1 MKKINYLMF
10 VSLLTA
16 FAFGVMSCNKDKDED
31 VDLSKAIIGI
41 WDVTSSETYIDG
53 KTEEEFFKDY
63 YKEHYTEYE
72 DLVEALSEV
81 EDLNGDGVIDSKDID
96 VDAAIDAM
104 IDGGSS
110 KSLEKYIEF
119 KADGTAITYEKYM
132 GEYTI
137 REDTYE
143 FKYSISGNKLTM
155 MYEDEDGKEDP
166 EDTEEAEISIKGKTL
181 TITSKDEE
189 YDTEL
194 DGKKHSRRNVA
205 TLTKR

>member
-53 KTEEEFFKDY
+53 KTEKDFFKDY

-110 KSLEKYIEF
+110 KSLETYIEF

-143 FKYSISGNKLTM
+143 F
-155 MYEDEDGKEDP
+155 
-166 EDTEEAEISIKGKTL
+166 KTL